1 MHSLSRGD
9 VNNVVDNARHL
20 HLVSDSTGETV
31 AAVARACLVQFEGMH
46 LTEHPWPMV
55 RSPAQLERVVEHI
68 KAQPGLVIF
77 TLVDPALR
85 QQLQDAC
92 WALQLPCVAVL
103 DPVLNAMSA
112 YVGLES
118 QSQPGR
124 QHILDADYFRRIEAM
139 EYALQHDDGQAT
151 WNLAEADVILIG
163 VSRCSKTPTCL
174 YLANRGIKAA
184 NIPLVPGVPLPDGL
198 EQQTKALIVG
208 LTNDPT
214 HLVQLRRTRLQ
225 ELNEV
230 RVTDY
235 IDLERVRDEVTQAR
249 RLFSRH
255 GWPVI
260 DVSRRAIEET
270 AAEIIGLLSARTQEA
285 P

>member
-1 MHSLSRGD
+1 
-9 VNNVVDNARHL
+9 
-20 HLVSDSTGETV
+20 
-31 AAVARACLVQFEGMH
+31 
-46 LTEHPWPMV
+46 
-55 RSPAQLERVVEHI
+55 
-68 KAQPGLVIF
+68 
-77 TLVDPALR
+77 
-85 QQLQDAC
+85 
-92 WALQLPCVAVL
+92 
-103 DPVLNAMSA
+103 
-112 YVGLES
+112 VGLES

-285 P
+285 S

>member
-1 MHSLSRGD
+1 
-9 VNNVVDNARHL
+9 
-20 HLVSDSTGETV
+20 
-31 AAVARACLVQFEGMH
+31 
-46 LTEHPWPMV
+46 
-55 RSPAQLERVVEHI
+55 
-68 KAQPGLVIF
+68 
-77 TLVDPALR
+77 
-85 QQLQDAC
+85 
-92 WALQLPCVAVL
+92 
-103 DPVLNAMSA
+103 
-112 YVGLES
+112 
-118 QSQPGR
+118 
-124 QHILDADYFRRIEAM
+124 
-139 EYALQHDDGQAT
+139 
-151 WNLAEADVILIG
+151 
-163 VSRCSKTPTCL
+163 
-174 YLANRGIKAA
+174 
-184 NIPLVPGVPLPDGL
+184 VPGVPLPDGL

-225 ELNEV
+225 ELNEE

-285 P
+285 S